1 MNHDIERSGS
11 DPNGGRG
18 GRIGLLG
25 RPRGQDKSWTDAP
38 AILLA
43 AAHTLHNACS
53 LQNRDLAPVY
63 GKPYTGQTGKTSKE
77 PLEALPSIH
86 VRENLAGERAVA
98 KGSRATSSLRPH
110 PRSRTQVRRSPERVV
125 IKHADALASEGQ
137 VALVVERLQLE
148 DLEGGE

>member
-1 MNHDIERSGS
+1 MVEATLANVRHVDVDVISALAPPGGLRPWPVRPRSRAVRQPRSRRVTMNHDIERSGS

-53 LQNRDLAPVY
+53 LQNRDLAPVC
-63 GKPYTGQTGKTSKE
+63 GKTYTGQTEKTSRE
-77 PLEALPSIH
+77 PLEALPQYS
-86 VRENLAGERAVA
+86 
-98 KGSRATSSLRPH
+98 H
-110 PRSRTQVRRSPERVV
+110 P
-125 IKHADALASEGQ
+125 
-137 VALVVERLQLE
+137 
-148 DLEGGE
+148 